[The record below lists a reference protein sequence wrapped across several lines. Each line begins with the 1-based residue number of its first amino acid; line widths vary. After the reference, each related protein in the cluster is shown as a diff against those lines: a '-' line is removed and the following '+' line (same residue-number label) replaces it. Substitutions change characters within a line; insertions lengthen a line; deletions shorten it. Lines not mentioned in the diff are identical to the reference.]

1 MNIWKSISMIQILH
15 FHIHNYNE
23 NLNYVIQT
31 YTMITKGAFHMET
44 LETTCVT
51 KWSALKSST

>member
-1 MNIWKSISMIQILH
+1 MIQILH